1 MLDSIGSVI
10 GQWLD
15 GLGNLIG
22 DLVGNVDDV
31 LSSIVGIIPRSVIF
45 IRSLLTPVTQ
55 FIEKAFGGGFTA
67 FFFGTSAITI
77 LFLAV
82 VGFIVALGLKR
93 SLR

>member
-1 MLDSIGSVI
+1 MLDSIGNVI

-22 DLVGNVDDV
+22 DLIGDIDDV
-31 LSSIVGIIPRSVIF
+31 LSSIVGIIPRSIVF
-45 IRSLLTPVTQ
+45 FRSLLTPVTQ

-67 FFFGTSAITI
+67 FFFGTSAITL

-93 SLR
+93 SVK